1 MATEET
7 KDTTPKDHQNGD
19 HVDHDEISK
28 GNTPTEHKKDDEER
42 VDTVVPDNDSGIPGP
57 PSDEESSNKNEGPA
71 NENL

>member
-7 KDTTPKDHQNGD
+7 KDTSHKDPQNAD

-57 PSDEESSNKNEGPA
+57 PSDEKSSEKDEEPTKESE
-71 NENL
+71 